1 MDTNKYQIFLKVLEH
16 RSFSKAAA
24 ELGYTQS
31 AVSHSIAV
39 MEKEFGFQL
48 INRKDNKI
56 SLTRACI
63 DLLPHIRNV
72 ASAQDELD
80 LSLQSYRGIESGTL
94 CIASIMSLP
103 MHFFTELFRRFH
115 EKYPAIHI
123 VCIDGNYEE
132 LEEMLSGGRVDFG
145 FTSVTSSLP
154 FEYVPLMR
162 DRLMAVFPT
171 DHPLCAKETVELS
184 DLEDYDFIMPGEG
197 PNHQIG
203 ELIRKY
209 GLKLNSPYSV
219 SDDNFTVKMVSD
231 GLGVSI
237 LPEMSFKNYL
247 DLPVESRELREKP
260 YRSIGIIYRH
270 WDQLSPLSRI
280 LINEAKDFFSK
291 LSPKNSA
298 SHLPWFSELDCSGK
312 NQ

>member
-56 SLTRACI
+56 SLTRAGI

-270 WDQLSPLSRI
+270 WIS
-280 LINEAKDFFSK
+280 F
-291 LSPKNSA
+291 
-298 SHLPWFSELDCSGK
+298 LP
-312 NQ
+312 

>member
-56 SLTRACI
+56 SLTRA
-63 DLLPHIRNV
+63 
-72 ASAQDELD
+72 
-80 LSLQSYRGIESGTL
+80 GIESGTL

-247 DLPVESRELREKP
+247 DLPVEFRELREKP

>member
-56 SLTRACI
+56 SLTRAGI

-219 SDDNFTVKMVSD
+219 SDDNFTV
-231 GLGVSI
+231 
-237 LPEMSFKNYL
+237 
-247 DLPVESRELREKP
+247 
-260 YRSIGIIYRH
+260 
-270 WDQLSPLSRI
+270 
-280 LINEAKDFFSK
+280 
-291 LSPKNSA
+291 
-298 SHLPWFSELDCSGK
+298 
-312 NQ
+312 